1 MRTIVV
7 ISVLFYSC
15 SLFGATV
22 KIKAQ
27 KLSMSELLVE
37 AARQVGKIVLFEQED
52 PKPNVIFYD
61 CEVNFDD
68 VVSAYIGY
76 YQNHYGV
83 VLSRIDNENIV
94 ILKVSKENEAM
105 PNLEKHSVAEMIPA
119 EVVPNEISPKS
130 STTKGWLR
138 RIFTGKSKSDVEADE
153 SVAAPIKALHYGDT
167 EAIGEAA
174 TDLPKPNHDQNWN
187 VPSKMKVEV
196 LSSKPSRSKYFHS
209 NEEMASDLD
218 VIELNPIESNPA
230 NNNLDLKKLEP
241 PKVEISLQEPA
252 IVGKNE
258 SKQLQETEKKL
269 GSAPLFPDL

>member
-27 KLSMSELLVE
+27 KLSMPELLVE

-52 PKPNVIFYD
+52 PKPNVVFYD
-61 CEVNFDD
+61 CEVDFDD

-83 VLSRIDNENIV
+83 ALERTDNENIV
-94 ILKVSKENEAM
+94 ILKVSKENEPM
-105 PNLEKHSVAEMIPA
+105 SYFDENMVGETISA

-130 STTKGWLR
+130 FVIKGWWR
-138 RIFTGKSKSDVEADE
+138 RIFAGKGKSGIAEDE
-153 SVAAPIKALHYGDT
+153 GVAAPIKALHYGDSEAT
-167 EAIGEAA
+167 EKEA
-174 TDLPKPNHDQNWN
+174 TDLQKPNYDQNWD
-187 VPSKMKVEV
+187 VPSKMKVEI

-209 NEEMASDLD
+209 NEEIASDLD
-218 VIELNPIESNPA
+218 VIELTPTESNPTS
-230 NNNLDLKKLEP
+230 NSLDLKKLEP
-241 PKVEISLQEPA
+241 PKVEVSLEESKR
-252 IVGKNE
+252 VGKNE
-258 SKQLQETEKKL
+258 SEQLKVSEKKL
-269 GSAPLFPDL
+269 DSASLFPDL